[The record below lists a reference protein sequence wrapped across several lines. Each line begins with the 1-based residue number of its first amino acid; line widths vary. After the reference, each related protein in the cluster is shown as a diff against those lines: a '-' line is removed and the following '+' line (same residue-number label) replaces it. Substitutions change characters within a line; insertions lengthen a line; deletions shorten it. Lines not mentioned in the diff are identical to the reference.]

1 MKNNLDELV
10 EVVRRLRAECPWDR
24 EQTHDSMTRYLVE
37 EAYEAVE
44 AIQRRDDAAL
54 REELGDLLL
63 HVFFHARLAE
73 ERGAFTLDDVAA
85 HVIAKLTRRHPH
97 VFGTR
102 EVSGAAEVVANW
114 ETIKGK
120 ENGGKLL
127 LDGIPRGL
135 PAMLRAH
142 RIQDRARSVGF
153 EWEDTAGVLDK
164 LEEEVGELRRE
175 LAVADGARVRHELGD
190 LLFSLVNLCR
200 YLDVDPQA
208 ALNLTNDEFI
218 RRFHAMQ
225 LALRA
230 EGKELTESTLAE
242 MEAKWQA
249 AK

>member
-1 MKNNLDELV
+1 MNDKLTELWD
-10 EVVRRLRAECPWDR
+10 VVRRLRAECPWDR
-24 EQTHDSMTRYLVE
+24 EQTHASMTRFLVE

-44 AIQRRDDAAL
+44 AIRDGDDDAL
-54 REELGDLLL
+54 KEELGDLLL
-63 HVFFHARLAE
+63 HVFFHALIAG
-73 ERGAFTLDDVAA
+73 ERGAFTLDDVARGELD
-85 HVIAKLTRRHPH
+85 KLTRRHPH
-97 VFGTR
+97 VFGSQ
-102 EVSGAAEVVANW
+102 EVSGPEEVIANW
-114 ETIKGK
+114 ETIKGR
-120 ENGGKLL
+120 EDGGKLL
-127 LDGIPRGL
+127 LDGIPGGL
-135 PAMLRAH
+135 PAMMRAH

-164 LEEEVGELRRE
+164 LEEEIGELRSE
-175 LAVADGARVRHELGD
+175 LAAANRERVKRELGD

-200 YLDVDPQA
+200 YLNVDPQE

-225 LALRA
+225 AALRA